1 MKNKPQTATAYA
13 AQLYMASG
21 CKGAVSTMTDH
32 DIINCRIRAFV
43 DGVAWA
49 KRQAYKRRKR
59 AAVNG

>member
-1 MKNKPQTATAYA
+1 MKKPTTATAYA
-13 AQLYMASG
+13 KQLYMAG
-21 CKGAVSTMTDH
+21 ACNGAVSTMRDH
-32 DIINCRIRAFV
+32 DIIDTRVRAFV